1 MNELFFYS
9 AFVLDNNTV
18 ISCIDS
24 LSEDR
29 LYIND
34 NINSNKFHDS
44 SKFIVNEIKFLLN
57 SNNISLQDRIIIISN
72 YIAAIL
78 LNNFK

>member
-9 AFVLDNNTV
+9 AFILDNNTV

-29 LYIND
+29 LYID

-44 SKFIVNEIKFLLN
+44 SKFIVNEIKFFLN

-78 LNNFK
+78 LNK

>member
-44 SKFIVNEIKFLLN
+44 SKFIVNEIP
-57 SNNISLQDRIIIISN
+57 S
-72 YIAAIL
+72 
-78 LNNFK
+78 